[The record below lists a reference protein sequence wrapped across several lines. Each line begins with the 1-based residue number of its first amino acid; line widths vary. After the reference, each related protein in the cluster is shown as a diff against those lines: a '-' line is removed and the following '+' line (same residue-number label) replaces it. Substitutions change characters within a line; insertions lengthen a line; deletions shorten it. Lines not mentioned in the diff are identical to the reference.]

1 MVRTGVK
8 IGTVWDRTTEVIGG
22 RGNMLAWIAAIGIF
36 VPSVVQA
43 AFRDFALPGAAIVS
57 TLGTLVTL
65 WAQLA
70 IVAASSDPATTRSS
84 AQQIATARFLPAIG
98 VLALVVVVAF
108 VLAVPGIGLLAASGF
123 DFAAAQANRPQAAI
137 DVGKAAGSGLYFFV
151 FGLFMIWAGARL
163 SVLYPVIVNERRGLG
178 AIARSFRLT
187 RGLTWKIIG
196 VLILYAIVFLVA
208 LMAATSITGL
218 VFRLI
223 LGANQAALALFLA
236 GIAGAAVTTI
246 FAVLQAVFTA
256 QLYLAARAAQGE
268 PAGAPLTE

>member
-1 MVRTGVK
+1 MAGTGVK

-22 RGNMLAWIAAIGIF
+22 RGNMLAGIAVAGIF

-43 AFRDFALPGAAIVS
+43 AFRDFALPAAPIVS
-57 TLGTLVTL
+57 LLATLAMM

-70 IVAASSDPATTRSS
+70 IVAASSDPATTRAA
-84 AQQIATARFLPAIG
+84 AQRIATARFLPALGVVAVVVIVAL
-98 VLALVVVVAF
+98 VLAA
-108 VLAVPGIGLLAASGF
+108 PGLGLLMASGF
-123 DFAAAQANRPQAAI
+123 DFAAAQASRPQGAI
-137 DVGKAAGSGLYFFV
+137 DASKVAGSGLYFLV

-163 SVLYPVIVNERRGLG
+163 SVLYPVVVNERLGLG

-208 LMAATSITGL
+208 LAAVTSITGL

-223 LGANQAALALFLA
+223 LGADQAALVLFLA
-236 GIAGAAVTTI
+236 GIAGAVVTTI

-256 QLYLAARAAQGE
+256 QLYLAARAAHGE
-268 PAGAPLTE
+268 AAEAPLSE